1 MHGYLLPITAA
12 RASSIWSLCYWA
24 ALDPACQPGPRRYRW
39 ARGIGGCSWGCTQ
52 LLRFC
57 FFSLHFLP
65 VSADQTSVCFESEPK
80 WPQRSETHTAGLWIV
95 PGEPY
100 VRHFTSEGRA
110 ASVTLQSYH
119 SCGYKHSSGFLWW
132 FKTVSHRILSRKKT
146 FIQEFKGFFGWL
158 VNSNW
163 TKWLKCLAS
172 PPQPPKPPDQGR
184 PFSRTPQTWAWQP
197 GSSMAAC
204 FIWIQSYCC
213 GLTAVCAQLLSC
225 VLLFATSWP
234 VAHQASLSMEFSRQ
248 EYWSEVVISSS
259 RGSSQPRNR
268 THISCVSCILRW
280 ILYHCAT
287 WEAP

>member
-1 MHGYLLPITAA
+1 MLLGCPGPSMSA
-12 RASSIWSLCYWA
+12 RATQVQMGERHWRMLLGLHSASQVLFLFPSLLTCICGS
-24 ALDPACQPGPRRYRW
+24 D
-39 ARGIGGCSWGCTQ
+39 
-52 LLRFC
+52 LR
-57 FFSLHFLP
+57 L
-65 VSADQTSVCFESEPK
+65 
-80 WPQRSETHTAGLWIV
+80 LWI
-95 PGEPY
+95 GAKMTSE
-100 VRHFTSEGRA
+100 VRDSHCWPVNCTRWTLRKAFHLEGRA

-234 VAHQASLSMEFSRQ
+234 VAHQAPLSMEFSRQ

-259 RGSSQPRNR
+259 RGSSQPRNQ